1 MGVMTTVIANKM
13 IGGIVLLIWGFAG
26 FHFDKV
32 MRKQN
37 EREFERIRSQYQQ
50 SPIQMG
56 LMDSLFALLGSAMGP
71 RIVAIFYAPL
81 FNWILIV
88 IGGVAV
94 IDAIYLSVRQ

>member
-1 MGVMTTVIANKM
+1 
-13 IGGIVLLIWGFAG
+13 
-26 FHFDKV
+26 
-32 MRKQN
+32 
-37 EREFERIRSQYQQ
+37 
-50 SPIQMG
+50 MG